1 MPSDREP
8 PKGCA
13 TRPVLRVERGVAT
26 PDDDRLAEEV
36 PVAMHFDGEPFAVMM
51 ATPTDLEDFARG
63 FALTEGRVGSVTDIE
78 RIDVQEVL
86 EGITV
91 NIRTA
96 KTCRSRFSGDGSP
109 PHPSPQGSAGIADE
123 IGSYKGTVGD
133 DEGIAGKAGSHKER
147 LLPGRSGCGICGSR
161 ELEDVVRHP
170 EPVGMGP
177 TIGVDA
183 IERALESLRASQ
195 PINAFTG
202 SVHAAAWALADGA
215 LVCVREDVGRHNAL
229 DKLIGAMSTAQ
240 IDTDGGFVVITSRA
254 SYEMVTKA
262 AVAGITIVV
271 AISAPTALAVHLA
284 TDCGVTLIG
293 FARPGRFNVYS
304 RPQRII

>member
-1 MPSDREP
+1 MPSDRQP

-36 PVAMHFDGEPFAVMM
+36 PIAMHFDGEPFAVMM
-51 ATPTDLEDFARG
+51 ATPNDLEDFARG
-63 FALTEGRVGSVTDIE
+63 FALTEGRVGSVTEIE

-91 NIRTA
+91 NVRTA
-96 KTCRSRFSGDGSP
+96 KTCRNRFCGEPGSP
-109 PHPSPQGSAGIADE
+109 RTSTEGSAGIADE
-123 IGSYKGTVGD
+123 IGSYNSNPG
-133 DEGIAGKAGSHKER
+133 EIGSHKER

-170 EPVGMGP
+170 DPVGMGP

-202 SVHAAAWALADGA
+202 SVHAAAWALPDGA

-240 IDTDGGFVVITSRA
+240 TDTSDGFVVITSRA

-262 AVAGITIVV
+262 AVAGITIIV

-284 TDCGVTLIG
+284 TDCGLTLIG

>member
-1 MPSDREP
+1 
-8 PKGCA
+8 
-13 TRPVLRVERGVAT
+13 VERGVAT

-63 FALTEGRVGSVTDIE
+63 FALTEGRVGSVTEIE
-78 RIDVQEVL
+78 RIDIQEVL

-91 NIRTA
+91 NVRTA
-96 KTCRSRFSGDGSP
+96 KTCRSRFSGEPGS
-109 PHPSPQGSAGIADE
+109 PHPSPEGFAGIADE
-123 IGSYKGTVGD
+123 I
-133 DEGIAGKAGSHKER
+133 GSHKER

-161 ELEDVVRHP
+161 ELEDVVRRP
-170 EPVGMGP
+170 DPVGMGP

-195 PINAFTG
+195 PINTFTG
-202 SVHAAAWALADGA
+202 SVHAAAWALPDGA

-229 DKLIGAMSTAQ
+229 DKLIGAMSTTQ
-240 IDTDGGFVVITSRA
+240 IDVNDGFVVITSRA

-284 TDCGVTLIG
+284 TDCGLTLIG

>member
-1 MPSDREP
+1 M
-8 PKGCA
+8 
-13 TRPVLRVERGVAT
+13 AT

-36 PVAMHFDGEPFAVMM
+36 PVAIHFDGEPFAVMM
-51 ATPTDLEDFARG
+51 ATPLDLEDFARG
-63 FALTEGRVGSVTDIE
+63 FALTEGRVGSLAEIE

-91 NIRTA
+91 NIRTS
-96 KTCRSRFSGDGSP
+96 KTCRSRFSGEGLLPQSP
-109 PHPSPQGSAGIADE
+109 PQPSPQGSAGIADE
-123 IGSYKGTVGD
+123 IGSYN
-133 DEGIAGKAGSHKER
+133 KER

-170 EPVGMGP
+170 DPVGSGP
-177 TIGVDA
+177 TLGVDA
-183 IERALESLRASQ
+183 IERALESIRALQ
-195 PINAFTG
+195 PINTFTG
-202 SVHAAAWALADGA
+202 SIHAAAWALPDGA
-215 LVCVREDVGRHNAL
+215 IVCVREDVGRHNAL
-229 DKLIGAMSTAQ
+229 DKLIGAMGTAH
-240 IDTDGGFVVITSRA
+240 IDPDDGFVVITSRA

-262 AVAGITIVV
+262 AVAGITVVV

-284 TDCGVTLIG
+284 ADCGLTLIG

>member
-1 MPSDREP
+1 MPSDRAP

-36 PVAMHFDGEPFAVMM
+36 PIAMHFDGEPFAVMM

-63 FALTEGRVGSVTDIE
+63 FALTEGRVGSVADIE

-91 NIRTA
+91 NVRTA
-96 KTCRSRFSGDGSP
+96 KTCRSRFSGEGSSP
-109 PHPSPQGSAGIADE
+109 QPSPDRSAGIADE
-123 IGSYKGTVGD
+123 IGSYNST
-133 DEGIAGKAGSHKER
+133 AGEIGSHKER

-170 EPVGMGP
+170 DPVGMGP

-183 IERALESLRASQ
+183 VERALESLRSAQ

-202 SVHAAAWALADGA
+202 SVHAAAWALPDGA

-240 IDTDGGFVVITSRA
+240 IDANDGFVVITSRA

-284 TDCGVTLIG
+284 TDCGLTLIG

>member
-1 MPSDREP
+1 
-8 PKGCA
+8 
-13 TRPVLRVERGVAT
+13 VERGVAT

-36 PVAMHFDGEPFAVMM
+36 PIAMHFDGEPFAVMM

-63 FALTEGRVGSVTDIE
+63 FALTEGRVGSVTEIE
-78 RIDVQEVL
+78 RIDIQEVL

-91 NIRTA
+91 NVRTS
-96 KTCRSRFSGDGSP
+96 KTCRSRFSGEPGP
-109 PHPSPQGSAGIADE
+109 PHTSTEGSAGIADE
-123 IGSYKGTVGD
+123 IGSYNSSA
-133 DEGIAGKAGSHKER
+133 DEIGSYKER

-161 ELEDVVRHP
+161 KLEDVVRHP
-170 EPVGMGP
+170 DPVGMGP

-195 PINAFTG
+195 PINTFTG
-202 SVHAAAWALADGA
+202 SVHAAAWALPDGA

-229 DKLIGAMSTAQ
+229 DKLIGAMSTTQ
-240 IDTDGGFVVITSRA
+240 IDVNDGFVVITSRA

-284 TDCGVTLIG
+284 TDCGLTLIG

>member
-1 MPSDREP
+1 
-8 PKGCA
+8 
-13 TRPVLRVERGVAT
+13 VERGVAT

-63 FALTEGRVGSVTDIE
+63 FALTEGRVGSVTEIE
-78 RIDVQEVL
+78 RIDIQEVL

-91 NIRTA
+91 NVRTS
-96 KTCRSRFSGDGSP
+96 KTCRSRFSGEPGS
-109 PHPSPQGSAGIADE
+109 PHPSPEGFAGIADE
-123 IGSYKGTVGD
+123 IGSYNSNADEIGPTADEIGPTAD
-133 DEGIAGKAGSHKER
+133 DIGSHKER

-170 EPVGMGP
+170 DPVGMGP

-195 PINAFTG
+195 PINTFTG
-202 SVHAAAWALADGA
+202 SVHAAAWALPDGA

-229 DKLIGAMSTAQ
+229 DKLIGAMSTTQ
-240 IDTDGGFVVITSRA
+240 IDVNDGFVVITSRA

-284 TDCGVTLIG
+284 TDCGLTLIG